1 MFVGG
6 PPPPPPPRPEFTCSD
21 EMSADFAMSRVLP
34 GSLFKL
40 HADCELDIDF
50 DFFDDNPSAPPTP
63 SWSELGSQTA
73 RLVDGEGPEG
83 PGTPGADGNVPSA
96 RLTSGPTPAGSSS
109 GLSSASF
116 VSLASALPGDEP
128 DSGRASPA
136 QVQTS
141 LSTSEVVYSVGVGR
155 LLACVRKR
163 IIV

>member
-1 MFVGG
+1 MFGGG
-6 PPPPPPPRPEFTCSD
+6 PPPPPPPRPEFTSSD
-21 EMSADFAMSRVLP
+21 KMSADFAMSRVLP

-109 GLSSASF
+109 GLSSAS
-116 VSLASALPGDEP
+116 ALPGDEP

-141 LSTSEVVYSVGVGR
+141 LSTSDLRDELEVVYSVGR